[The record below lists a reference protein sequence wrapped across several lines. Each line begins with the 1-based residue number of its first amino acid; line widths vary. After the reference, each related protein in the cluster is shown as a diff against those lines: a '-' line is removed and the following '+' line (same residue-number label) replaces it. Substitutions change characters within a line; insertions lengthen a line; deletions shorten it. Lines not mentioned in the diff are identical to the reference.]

1 MLLKAVAVNRQTE
14 EKESVPELSVSALS
28 GCRVVSEGFQN
39 IEKGNVDGGQSGPDH
54 TLIRHTPFG
63 SGRVCYS
70 AYVLFL
76 PFLAHPKVLLG
87 PGSSWSSTFS
97 SGCSLF
103 LQKKLCICL
112 CVCRQRVAKLK
123 SRHKRKRQSSRQMLE
138 HLVCIG
144 SSKKCSQLIYSLTD
158 KHSHFHVDNWILL
171 NLNICINAVT
181 S

>member
-103 LQKKLCICL
+103 LQKKTLYMS
-112 CVCRQRVAKLK
+112 VCMQAK
-123 SRHKRKRQSSRQMLE
+123 
-138 HLVCIG
+138 
-144 SSKKCSQLIYSLTD
+144 SSKTKKQTQ
-158 KHSHFHVDNWILL
+158 KEK
-171 NLNICINAVT
+171 T
-181 S
+181 K